1 MKDNHRKEQTEKFA
15 LSGIAFFGVLLVV
28 LLLLSS
34 LMSCSVEDDILVLEQ
49 PTLEIDGRL
58 PIDNNGYYHLELNQN
73 TNQTI
78 HTVSGTVGNTLNL
91 PPLKVEWE
99 SNLQWVYQ
107 DMLVDVSNS
116 SSYVM
121 DGTVNNVIGPVRTM
135 LGDTLILTGTIREHL
150 ISDSIKI
157 VLEWKL
163 IL

>member
-58 PIDNNGYYHLELNQN
+58 PIDNNGYYHLELNRN

-157 VLEWKL
+157 VLE
-163 IL
+163 

>member
-15 LSGIAFFGVLLVV
+15 LNGLAFCGVLLVV
-28 LLLLSS
+28 LALLSS
-34 LMSCSVEDDILVLEQ
+34 LMSCSVEDDIFEPQ
-49 PTLEIDGRL
+49 EPTLEIDGRL
-58 PIDNNGYYHLELNQN
+58 IMDSNGYYHLELNQM

-135 LGDTLILTGTIREHL
+135 VGDTLILTGTIREYL

-157 VLEWKL
+157 VLE
-163 IL
+163 

>member
-15 LSGIAFFGVLLVV
+15 LNGLAFCGVLLVV
-28 LLLLSS
+28 LVLLSS
-34 LMSCSVEDDILVLEQ
+34 LMSCSVEDDIFEPQ
-49 PTLEIDGRL
+49 EPTLEIDGRL
-58 PIDNNGYYHLELNQN
+58 TMDSNGYYHLELNQN

-135 LGDTLILTGTIREHL
+135 VGDTLILTGTIREYL

-157 VLEWKL
+157 VLE
-163 IL
+163 

>member
-15 LSGIAFFGVLLVV
+15 LNGLAFCGVLLVV
-28 LLLLSS
+28 LVLLSS
-34 LMSCSVEDDILVLEQ
+34 LMSCTPDDEILIRVS
-49 PTLEIDGRL
+49 PTLEIDGNL
-58 PIDNNGYYHLELNQN
+58 PMDTNGYYHLQLNQD

-78 HTVSGTVGNTLNL
+78 HTVSGTVGNTLYWDE
-91 PPLKVEWE
+91 PMKVEWE

-121 DGTVNNVIGPVRTM
+121 DGTVTNVIGPVRTM

-150 ISDSIKI
+150 ISDSIMI
-157 VLEWKL
+157 
-163 IL
+163 ILN

>member
-78 HTVSGTVGNTLNL
+78 HTVGGTVGNTLNL

-157 VLEWKL
+157 VLE
-163 IL
+163 

>member
-107 DMLVDVSNS
+107 NMLVDVSNS

-157 VLEWKL
+157 VLE
-163 IL
+163 

>member
-58 PIDNNGYYHLELNQN
+58 PIDDNGYYHLELNQN

-78 HTVSGTVGNTLNL
+78 HTISGTVDDYYSNE
-91 PPLKVEWE
+91 PLKVSWD
-99 SNLQWVYQ
+99 SNLTWIYQ
-107 DMLVDVSNS
+107 GDDVSTSNQ
-116 SSYVM
+116 SSYVV
-121 DGTVNNVIGPVRTM
+121 DGKVHNVIAPINTM
-135 LGDTLILTGTIREHL
+135 VGDTLILTGTIREYL
-150 ISDSIKI
+150 VTDTIKI
-157 VLEWKL
+157 VLNE
-163 IL
+163 

>member
-15 LSGIAFFGVLLVV
+15 LNGLAFCGVLLVV
-28 LLLLSS
+28 LALLSS
-34 LMSCSVEDDILVLEQ
+34 LMSCSVEDDIFEPQ
-49 PTLEIDGRL
+49 EPTLEIDGRL
-58 PIDNNGYYHLELNQN
+58 TMDSNGYYHLELNQN

-135 LGDTLILTGTIREHL
+135 IGDTLILTGIIREYL
-150 ISDSIKI
+150 ITDTIKI
-157 VLEWKL
+157 VLE
-163 IL
+163 